1 MVVGAI
7 SWLKEIY
14 KKLFR
19 NIDYR
24 HIDYLKEELKGSKTI
39 LDLGCGR
46 NSPIKY
52 CTGTYSVGVDLFEHY
67 LVESKKKRIHND
79 YVLADVRNVQFV
91 PKSFDTVVC
100 LDVLEHLTKEE
111 GYELIKKIKLV
122 AKKKI
127 VIFTPNGF
135 LTQTDYDE
143 NPLQAHK
150 SGWRAH
156 EFRGLGF
163 EVKGIGG
170 LKFFRGERGKLKF
183 ESKIEILNKG
193 LMLLSNLSQKIVY
206 HFPRWAFQLLA
217 VKHIKDGM
225 PNIRYSERE

>member
-19 NIDYR
+19 N
-24 HIDYLKEELKGSKTI
+24 IDYLKEELKGSKTI

-79 YVLADVRNVQFV
+79 YVLPDVRNVQFV

-127 VIFTPNGF
+127 VIFTPNSF
-135 LTQTDYDE
+135 LTQPITM
-143 NPLQAHK
+143 
-150 SGWRAH
+150 R
-156 EFRGLGF
+156 
-163 EVKGIGG
+163 
-170 LKFFRGERGKLKF
+170 
-183 ESKIEILNKG
+183 ILC
-193 LMLLSNLSQKIVY
+193 
-206 HFPRWAFQLLA
+206 
-217 VKHIKDGM
+217 KHISQDGELM
-225 PNIRYSERE
+225 SLEV